1 MHATLVTSNFGRHGF
16 IQHLAKFNS
25 NIPYNIVPYSKVPY
39 PHLKKKKL
47 MDLEHFLSP
56 HFNELKN
63 IKSVTASFTRLD
75 R

>member
-39 PHLKKKKL
+39 THLKKKI
-47 MDLEHFLSP
+47 DGFGTFLKSP
-56 HFNELKN
+56 LQ
-63 IKSVTASFTRLD
+63 
-75 R
+75 